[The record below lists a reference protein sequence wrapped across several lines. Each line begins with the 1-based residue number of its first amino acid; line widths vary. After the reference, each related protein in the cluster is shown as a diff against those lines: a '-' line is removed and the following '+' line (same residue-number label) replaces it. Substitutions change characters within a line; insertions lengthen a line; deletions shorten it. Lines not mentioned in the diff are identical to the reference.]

1 MTEEQE
7 KFMEENVFPIISLAG
22 ESKSLAYEALRLAK
36 ENKFDEA
43 EEKMKEADSLLLK
56 SHEFQTNLISRE
68 ADGEKIEIT
77 MLFVHAQDHL
87 MTAMSEKNLIKEMI
101 DILKHNN
108 FF

>member
-77 MLFVHAQDHL
+77 MLFVHGQDHL

-101 DILKHNN
+101 DILKHK
-108 FF
+108 

>member
-36 ENKFDEA
+36 ENKFNEA
-43 EEKMKEADSLLLK
+43 EEKMKEADAIILK
-56 SHEFQTNLISRE
+56 SHEFQTNLITRE
-68 ADGEKIEIT
+68 ADGEKMEIT

-101 DILKHNN
+101 DILKQK
-108 FF
+108 

>member
-36 ENKFDEA
+36 ENKFNEA

-56 SHEFQTNLISRE
+56 SHEFQTNLITRE
-68 ADGEKIEIT
+68 ADGEKMEIT

-101 DILKHNN
+101 DILKQK
-108 FF
+108 

>member
-68 ADGEKIEIT
+68 AGGEKIEIT

-101 DILKHNN
+101 DILKHK
-108 FF
+108 

>member
-22 ESKSLAYEALRLAK
+22 ESKSLAHEALRLAK

-101 DILKHNN
+101 DILKHK
-108 FF
+108 

>member
-22 ESKSLAYEALRLAK
+22 ESKSLAYKFAEA
-36 ENKFDEA
+36 A
-43 EEKMKEADSLLLK
+43 EKIKEADEIMLK
-56 SHEFQTNLISRE
+56 SHEFQTNLITRE

-101 DILKHNN
+101 SLLEMNHNK
-108 FF
+108 

>member
-101 DILKHNN
+101 DILKQK
-108 FF
+108 

>member
-22 ESKSLAYEALRLAK
+22 ESKGLAYEALRLAK

-43 EEKMKEADSLLLK
+43 EEKMKEADAIILK
-56 SHEFQTNLISRE
+56 SHEFQTNLITRE
-68 ADGEKIEIT
+68 ADGEKMEIT

-101 DILKHNN
+101 DILKQK
-108 FF
+108 

>member
-43 EEKMKEADSLLLK
+43 EEKMKEADSQRCDTVNKASAL
-56 SHEFQTNLISRE
+56 T
-68 ADGEKIEIT
+68 
-77 MLFVHAQDHL
+77 V
-87 MTAMSEKNLIKEMI
+87 
-101 DILKHNN
+101 
-108 FF
+108 

>member
-36 ENKFDEA
+36 ENKFNEA
-43 EEKMKEADSLLLK
+43 EEKMKAADSLLLK
-56 SHEFQTNLISRE
+56 SHEFQTNLITRE

-101 DILKHNN
+101 DILKQK
-108 FF
+108 

>member
-7 KFMEENVFPIISLAG
+7 KFIEENVFPIISLAG

-101 DILKHNN
+101 DILKHK
-108 FF
+108 

>member
-36 ENKFDEA
+36 ENKFYEA

-101 DILKHNN
+101 DILKHK
-108 FF
+108 

>member
-68 ADGEKIEIT
+68 ADGEKKEIT

-101 DILKHNN
+101 DILKHK
-108 FF
+108 

>member
-43 EEKMKEADSLLLK
+43 EEKMKEADSLLLN

-101 DILKHNN
+101 DILKHK
-108 FF
+108 

>member
-101 DILKHNN
+101 NILKHK
-108 FF
+108 

>member
-43 EEKMKEADSLLLK
+43 EEKNE
-56 SHEFQTNLISRE
+56 R
-68 ADGEKIEIT
+68 G
-77 MLFVHAQDHL
+77 
-87 MTAMSEKNLIKEMI
+87 
-101 DILKHNN
+101 
-108 FF
+108 

>member
-22 ESKSLAYEALRLAK
+22 ESKGLAYEALRLAK

-56 SHEFQTNLISRE
+56 SHEFQTNLITRE

-101 DILKHNN
+101 DILKHK
-108 FF
+108 

>member
-22 ESKSLAYEALRLAK
+22 ESKSLAYEALRLTK

-101 DILKHNN
+101 DILKHK
-108 FF
+108 

>member
-101 DILKHNN
+101 DILKHK
-108 FF
+108 

>member
-56 SHEFQTNLISRE
+56 SHEFQTNLISME

-101 DILKHNN
+101 DILKHK
-108 FF
+108 

>member
-43 EEKMKEADSLLLK
+43 EEKMKEADALLLK
-56 SHEFQTNLISRE
+56 SQEFQTNLISRE

-101 DILKHNN
+101 DILKHK
-108 FF
+108 

>member
-87 MTAMSEKNLIKEMI
+87 MTAMSEKKLIKEMI
-101 DILKHNN
+101 DILKHK
-108 FF
+108 

>member
-36 ENKFDEA
+36 ENKFDDA

-101 DILKHNN
+101 DILKHK
-108 FF
+108 

>member
-56 SHEFQTNLISRE
+56 SHEFQTNLIIRE

-101 DILKHNN
+101 DILKHK
-108 FF
+108 